1 MWKRTFDVEELDFGR
16 SAGDKLLSVT
26 FHNKVVSV
34 SLDFLIVIDCI
45 NKSLEAT

>member
-16 SAGDKLLSVT
+16 AAGDKLLSVT
-26 FHNKVVSV
+26 FHYKVVFRFVRFFDS
-34 SLDFLIVIDCI
+34 DCI